1 MWYAFSGDNSSGMV
15 DARSKQVAWVQA
27 ILDHNRWSQTELARQ
42 AGLDPSMLSR
52 FLRETTPGSRLN
64 THTIE
69 AIERVGGIT
78 AFETEAP
85 AAPRGFSESEA
96 MPFNPAGDPL
106 AGAVSAIRA
115 GRNGVDAWVMKSRAL
130 EHAGVMPGDVLV
142 VDLNGL
148 PRDGDLV
155 CAQVYNF
162 QRGTAETV
170 LRRFQPPYLLVRST
184 DPRIDPKPLYVDGER
199 VVIVGVV
206 IRSMRER
213 AA

>member
-1 MWYAFSGDNSSGMV
+1 METQAKLRDAVREWLEMLTRRYDVSS
-15 DARSKQVAWVQA
+15 RQ
-27 ILDHNRWSQTELARQ
+27 LAVK
-42 AGLDPSMLSR
+42 AGLAPS
-52 FLRETTPGSRLN
+52 T
-64 THTIE
+64 
-69 AIERVGGIT
+69 VY
-78 AFETEAP
+78 
-85 AAPRGFSESEA
+85 
-96 MPFNPAGDPL
+96 
-106 AGAVSAIRA
+106 
-115 GRNGVDAWVMKSRAL
+115 RAL
-130 EHAGVMPGDVLV
+130 EKDGDFVMSMTNVAKIGAAFGEAIPDFGGEPRPAGGLPGFADAEVIPYVGDVAPFPVKPGLNQGIWRITNATLNLDGYKAGDYLLVDMTVKPDPGDI
-142 VDLNGL
+142 
-148 PRDGDLV
+148 V